1 MNYLPFSGGARHC
14 PAQQL
19 ALFWVSCAVA
29 HMAMEFKELENKD
42 PILEYVVN
50 LKLNWESLNGVKV
63 ALV

>member
-1 MNYLPFSGGARHC
+1 MELPSVQWWRQALSCSTGGSV
-14 PAQQL
+14 L
-19 ALFWVSCAVA
+19 VSCAVA